1 MWKDRSWAEAAL
13 AWFRGSRVGALSPG
27 PGLTAGEQSASCAP
41 GNPVE
46 TVKAKVKPKVPP
58 APAFLEL
65 GSRARFPA
73 RAHARGPSPQRDWD
87 SGRQDL

>member
-13 AWFRGSRVGALSPG
+13 AWFRGFRVGARSPG

-58 APAFLEL
+58 APAFFGAGIESALL
-65 GSRARFPA
+65 C
-73 RAHARGPSPQRDWD
+73 AHAPGPSAQRDWD
-87 SGRQDL
+87 SGRQDF